1 MFKDKLLLA
10 NFISNLFYS
19 IAYPT
24 VHFVLIKDINE
35 KIISLN
41 AIVVC
46 IAGIIAPIVWNK
58 KSNELY
64 NKYGYLLSIEGI
76 SYILLTIA
84 FIIGTIDSRLYYLID
99 TILFSIITK
108 NIICGNNK
116 LRAIRYNG
124 EEREKFDNDS
134 NILSNTSSLIGFTI
148 SLLLPIP
155 KYLAFIML
163 GIGIISDNVFYYRA
177 YKESLG
183 RVDV

>member
-1 MFKDKLLLA
+1 MKNIINIFKDKLLLA

-24 VHFVLIKDINE
+24 VHFILIKDINE

-41 AIVVC
+41 AIIVC
-46 IAGIIAPIVWNK
+46 IAGIIIPILWNK

-64 NKYGYLLSIEGI
+64 NKYGYLLSFEGI

-124 EEREKFDNDS
+124 EEREKFDNDT
-134 NILSNTSSLIGFTI
+134 NILANASSLIGFTI
-148 SLLLPIP
+148 SLLISLPEH
-155 KYLAFIML
+155 LAFIL
-163 GIGIISDNVFYYRA
+163 LCIGIISDNIFYYKV
-177 YKESLG
+177 YKE
-183 RVDV
+183 